1 MLDGYAAGRDDAF
14 WALEQ
19 TKACGIFNMRS
30 IYFACDFD
38 IQPSQYAVADR
49 YLNGVSDVLGFNR
62 TGVYAG
68 INYIEHQKHQN
79 LYTAWFWQTVAWSR
93 GLVSPNVHLYQ
104 DGTQVTLDGV
114 QCDVNVVKMPDWGQI
129 NQLQGDS
136 MSAQDVSNIFDEFN
150 SSAINTANGRP
161 DRLTPYI
168 DNLSKRIIQHL
179 QATYPETFPA
189 REIK

>member
-1 MLDGYAAGRDDAF
+1 
-14 WALEQ
+14 
-19 TKACGIFNMRS
+19 
-30 IYFACDFD
+30 
-38 IQPSQYAVADR
+38 
-49 YLNGVSDVLGFNR
+49 
-62 TGVYAG
+62 
-68 INYIEHQKHQN
+68 
-79 LYTAWFWQTVAWSR
+79 
-93 GLVSPNVHLYQ
+93 LYQ
-104 DGTQVTLDGV
+104 DGTQVTLDGL